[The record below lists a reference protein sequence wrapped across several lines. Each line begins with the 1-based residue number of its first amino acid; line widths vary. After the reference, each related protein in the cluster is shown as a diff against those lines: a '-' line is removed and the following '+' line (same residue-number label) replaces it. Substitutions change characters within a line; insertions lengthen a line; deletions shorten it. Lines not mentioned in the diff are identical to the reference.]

1 MRAPHIRLIALVI
14 LAATGAIWGAACGLV
29 LDSSDDTHSGAESP
43 TEPTRGVST
52 MTPTPSI
59 DTSSCNSG
67 IAVGDGRGYPDI
79 DTLFWV
85 SHQVVTGTI
94 VEQLPPSI
102 RTGSIS
108 TDYVFRVEQRFR
120 GFPDQTIL
128 IHQLG
133 GTIGDCTQR
142 WVSNP
147 TLTVGDRLLL
157 FLGSPIETVN
167 GKAYWITGDR
177 QGVWRFNDDG
187 SIAAN
192 DAPPSAF
199 NGAPF
204 EIVAGHLQRIAA
216 AGIPAH
222 DPDTVPLEEAPVP

>member
-1 MRAPHIRLIALVI
+1 MRTLYIRLIAIVI
-14 LAATGAIWGAACGLV
+14 LAVAGAYLGVAGGLV
-29 LDSSDDTHSGAESP
+29 LDSPKGAVPDAASWTESAK
-43 TEPTRGVST
+43 EVST
-52 MTPTPSI
+52 NTH
-59 DTSSCNSG
+59 TSSCNSYM
-67 IAVGDGRGYPDI
+67 AVGDGRGYPDI

-94 VEQLPPSI
+94 VDQRPPSI
-102 RTGSIS
+102 HTGTIS

-120 GFPDQTIL
+120 GVPGQTVL
-128 IHQLG
+128 IHQGG
-133 GTIGDCTQR
+133 GTIGDCRQE

-167 GKAYWITGDR
+167 GTAYWITGDR

-187 SIAAN
+187 TIAADN
-192 DAPPSAF
+192 ARPSTF

-204 EIVAGHLQRIAA
+204 EIVAGHLQRIVAA
-216 AGIPAH
+216 AVPVQ
-222 DPDTVPLEEAPVP
+222 DPDAVPLEEAPVP